1 MFEGMTDSEK
11 LHTARQLF
19 SNLIDETR
27 AWMRAMEEDYDFA
40 HGRQWKDA
48 DIQKLTDEG
57 RPALTFNLI
66 HPILRELIGA
76 NADARRRAR
85 IMPVGPEDQ
94 ATGEVLQHLTERLY
108 NDGDFWDA
116 EEEAFERGI
125 TAGVG
130 YTTIDAHYK
139 PRNPAEIEITLDCPS
154 SLEILPDSVS
164 SRRNLRD
171 SKLFFWSRWLTESE
185 FKAEYP
191 DHAGMW
197 KDLEAEEAHR
207 GDPSIGY
214 GYNQSVEIAHRGL
227 NDYQVLSNPRFF
239 DQKRRRVRV
248 IRLEY
253 MNPIKV
259 YYVYDPRPDPRT
271 GQPRGYAPVKRATY
285 QAVKDSG
292 VSDVATT
299 WEKEYKWLEFTGVE
313 ILFDDTIP
321 IPIDDFSINP
331 FVCYL
336 DHEKHKP
343 YGVVRFLK
351 DPQREVNKR
360 YSQTLD
366 EVNRQVQPGVIADEG
381 AFEDIPRAERSM
393 RTPGKIT
400 VKLPGKEVIVRDPPR
415 LPEGAAGLGSEA
427 KQMLKIV
434 AGIDVDTIG
443 GPHNVQ
449 EAVGTALLNYRKSLL
464 AVTQVLVNF
473 RAFQRKNL
481 KLVISVIVNAM
492 PDAQIQRL
500 LGNDERWTV
509 EGGVVTDQETGGVV
523 NLSDLRALEWNVELD
538 TAAHNTTLQLLIFQL
553 LVELQ
558 TAGVPVDPTVM
569 IDQIPLSKDR
579 QMKLKEYIAQTQAA
593 QAQETAVSQ
602 DLQKQQIDNV
612 IAIEAAKVAQRA
624 AAKEIEVQQERSE
637 ATLDFATD
645 VMKAMAQADTPEKKA
660 AVIGALQGLVQF
672 ATTQLQGQAA
682 AQEQIAA
689 EAVAARQQLT
699 TPQPSPAQAGQNVA

>member
-1 MFEGMTDSEK
+1 MFEGQSESEK
-11 LHTARQLF
+11 LHSARTLF
-19 SNLIDETR
+19 TNLIDETKS
-27 AWMRAMEEDYDFA
+27 WMREVEEDYDFA

-94 ATGEVLQHLTERLY
+94 ATGEVLQHLTERIY

-125 TAGVG
+125 VCGVG
-130 YTTIDAHYK
+130 YTAVDAHYK
-139 PRNPAEIEITLDCPS
+139 PRNPSEIEITLDCPS

-164 SRRNLRD
+164 SRRNMKD
-171 SKLFFWSRWLTESE
+171 SRLFFWSRWLSESE
-185 FKAEYP
+185 FKTEYP
-191 DHAGMW
+191 EAAFQW
-197 KDLEAEEAHR
+197 EALKAEEGSR
-207 GDPSIGY
+207 GDSALGY
-214 GYNQSVEIAHRGL
+214 GYNTSIEVTHKGL
-227 NDYQVLSNPRFF
+227 NDYQVLANPRFF
-239 DQKRRRVRV
+239 DQKRRRMRV

-253 MNPIKV
+253 QNPVKM

-271 GQPRGYAPVKRATY
+271 GQPRGFSAVKSATY
-285 QAVKDSG
+285 TAVKQSG
-292 VSDVATT
+292 VSDVAST
-299 WEKEYKWLEFTGVE
+299 WETEHRWLEFSGAE
-313 ILFDDTIP
+313 ILFDDVNP

-336 DHEKHKP
+336 DHEKRKP

-351 DPQREVNKR
+351 DPQKEVNKR
-360 YSQTLD
+360 YSQMLD

-381 AFEDIPRAERSM
+381 AFEDVPRAERSL

-400 VKLPGKEVIVRDPPR
+400 TKMPGKDLILRDPPR
-415 LPEGAAGLGSEA
+415 IPEGAAQMGTEA

-473 RAFQRKNL
+473 RSFQRKNL
-481 KLVISVIVNAM
+481 KLIIAVIVNAM

-500 LGNDERWTV
+500 LGNDERWRV
-509 EGGVVTDQETGGVV
+509 EGGVVMDQETGGVV
-523 NLSDLRALEWNVELD
+523 NLSDLRGLEWNVELD
-538 TAAHNTTLQLLIFQL
+538 TAAHNTTLQLLVFQL

-569 IDQIPLSKDR
+569 IDQIPLAKDR
-579 QMKLKEYIAQTQAA
+579 QMKLKAYIEQTQTA
-593 QAQETAVSQ
+593 QAQETGIQQ

-612 IAIEAAKVAQRA
+612 IAIEAAKVSQRA
-624 AAKEIEVQQERSE
+624 AAKEIEVQQDRSE
-637 ATLDFATD
+637 ATLDFATE

-660 AVIGALQGLVQF
+660 TILGALQGLVQF
-672 ATTQLQGQAA
+672 ASTQLQGQAA
-682 AQEQIAA
+682 AQD
-689 EAVAARQQLT
+689 AVAQEAAAARRELAE
-699 TPQPSPAQAGQNVA
+699 PQPAPAQVGPNVA